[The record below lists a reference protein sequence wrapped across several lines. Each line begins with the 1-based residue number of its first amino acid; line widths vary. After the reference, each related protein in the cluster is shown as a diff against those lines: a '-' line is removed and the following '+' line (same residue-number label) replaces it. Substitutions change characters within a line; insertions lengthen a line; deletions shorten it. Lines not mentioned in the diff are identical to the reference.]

1 MKKIVTCLI
10 AASFLIGLNGVKA
23 QNATNDLDQLKLAQ
37 KYLIGTWQ
45 EVTSND
51 TVNIWEIKQD
61 GNVLVETDYI
71 IVNGKK
77 SIASY
82 WTYNYNTERNNFY
95 MFAAYVNGGYRTL
108 IGSFIAENKWCQEY
122 FTLFNS
128 EKYLGKAEFVFDT
141 PTSYTVTGFNPEGTK
156 VGEAKYSKV
165 K

>member
-1 MKKIVTCLI
+1 MKKIVTGLI
-10 AASFLIGLNGVKA
+10 AASLLLCLKEVQA
-23 QNATNDLDQLKLAQ
+23 QNVTNDFDQLKLAQ
-37 KYLIGTWQ
+37 KYLVGTWQ

-82 WTYNYNTERNNFY
+82 WTYSYKPERNNFY
-95 MFAAYVNGGYRTL
+95 MFAAFVNGGCRTL
-108 IGSFIAENKWCQEY
+108 IGSFTAENKWCQEY